1 MIMKKPTPSRVP
13 DRPGVYFFKNK
24 KQDIIYIGKAKSL
37 RKRVASYFR
46 TQEKLDPK
54 TAVMMRNASA
64 IDWIVVGT
72 EVDALL
78 TEANMIK
85 EYKPKYNVFL
95 KDDKTFPY
103 IRITNEPYPR
113 IEIVR
118 MKSIARDGHTYFGPY
133 TDTGYLRDVLKTI
146 NYIFPVRSC
155 TYAIDDRFIK
165 TSNVKVCLDYHIKRC
180 DGPCEGLVSSESY
193 KAMVSDIKQFIRG
206 RSKDIERF
214 LKDRIDK
221 ESRSQRYEE
230 AARYRDQLV
239 AVKEF
244 TKNQNK
250 FVASDSSRDIIGI
263 AFEGLYAL
271 GLVFRIR
278 NGKFITKE
286 KFNISNT
293 SEWSYDIMLPQFILQ
308 YYSSTQDIP
317 SEIIVDTNYTDILS
331 QERWL
336 NQITGKKVSIRIPKR
351 GEKLKALNLCKRN
364 AELML
369 NELKLKKIKR
379 REYIPKS
386 ISQLQNDLSLAVP
399 PRRIEAFDNSNIQGQ
414 SPVAAMVTFVN
425 SKPLKKDYRKF
436 LIKSVDGP
444 DDFASMREVVYRRYS
459 RVIREKL
466 PQPDLILIDGGKGQL
481 SSAKSALD
489 ELGLSYI
496 PLIGLAKRLEE
507 VFVPGEKDPQ
517 GISKSSAGLRLL
529 MNIRNE
535 VHRFAIEFHRQVRG
549 KKMLSSSL
557 AGIKGLGKERARK
570 LLAEFKSIDQ
580 ILSVSSEDLSRRSG
594 LPLTVAIRTQ
604 KILKKV
610 F

>member
-1 MIMKKPTPSRVP
+1 MKKPTPSRIP

-95 KDDKTFPY
+95 KDDKTLPY

-155 TYAIDDRFIK
+155 TYAIDNRFIK

-180 DGPCEGLVSSESY
+180 DGPCEGLVSSENY
-193 KAMVSDIKQFIRG
+193 QDMVSDIKQFIRG
-206 RSKDIERF
+206 RSREIERY

-221 ESRSQRYEE
+221 ESKSQRYEE

-263 AFEGLYAL
+263 AFEGLYAI

-286 KFNISNT
+286 KFNISNV

-317 SEIIVDTNYTDILS
+317 SEIIIDTKYADILS

-336 NQITGKKVSIRIPKR
+336 EQIAGKKVSIRVPKR

-369 NELKLKKIKR
+369 NDIKLKKIKR

-386 ISQLQNDLSLAVP
+386 ISQLQHDLSLAVP
-399 PRRIEAFDNSNIQGQ
+399 PRRIEAFDNSNTQGQ
-414 SPVAAMVTFVN
+414 NPVAAMVTFVN
-425 SKPLKKDYRKF
+425 SKPLKKGYRRF
-436 LIKSVDGP
+436 NIKTVDGP
-444 DDFASMREVVYRRYS
+444 DDYASMREIIHRRYS
-459 RVIREKL
+459 RVIKEKL

-507 VFVPGEKDPQ
+507 VFVPGSQEPQ
-517 GISKSSAGLRLL
+517 SISKASAGLRLL
-529 MNIRNE
+529 KNIRDE
-535 VHRFAIEFHRQVRG
+535 VHRFAITFHREVRS
-549 KKMLSSSL
+549 KDMLRSSL
-557 AGIKGLGKERARK
+557 SNISGLGRRRIQSLMSEFESLGDIKSLPAKEV
-570 LLAEFKSIDQ
+570 AERTSIPIGIIRELQ
-580 ILSVSSEDLSRRSG
+580 KELS
-594 LPLTVAIRTQ
+594 
-604 KILKKV
+604 
-610 F
+610 

>member
-1 MIMKKPTPSRVP
+1 MKKPSPSRVP

-24 KQDIIYIGKAKSL
+24 KQNIIYIGKAKSL
-37 RKRVASYFR
+37 RKRVVSYFR
-46 TQEKLDPK
+46 PENKLDPK

-180 DGPCEGLVSSESY
+180 DGPCEGFVSSESY
-193 KAMVSDIKQFIRG
+193 QAMVSDIKQFIRG
-206 RSKDIERF
+206 RSREIERY

-221 ESRSQRYEE
+221 ESKSQRYEE

-263 AFEGLYAL
+263 AFEGLYAI

-286 KFNISNT
+286 KFNISNI

-317 SEIIVDTNYTDILS
+317 SEIIIDTSYTDILS

-336 NQITGKKVSIRIPKR
+336 EQIAGKKVSIRVPKR

-369 NELKLKKIKR
+369 NDIKLKKIKR

-386 ISQLQNDLSLAVP
+386 ISQLQHDLSLAVP
-399 PRRIEAFDNSNIQGQ
+399 PRRIEAFDNSNTQGQ
-414 SPVAAMVTFVN
+414 NPVAAMVTFVN
-425 SKPLKKDYRKF
+425 SKPLKKGYRRF
-436 LIKSVDGP
+436 NIKTVDGP
-444 DDFASMREVVYRRYS
+444 DDYASMREIIYRRYS
-459 RVIREKL
+459 RVIKEKL

-507 VFVPGEKDPQ
+507 VFVPGSQEPQ
-517 GISKSSAGLRLL
+517 SISKASAGLRLL
-529 MNIRNE
+529 KNIRDE
-535 VHRFAIEFHRQVRG
+535 VHRFAITFHREARS
-549 KKMLSSSL
+549 KDMLRSSL
-557 AGIKGLGKERARK
+557 SGINGLGKRRIQS
-570 LLAEFKSIDQ
+570 LISEFESLGDIKSLPAKEVAGRTSIPIGIIRDLQ
-580 ILSVSSEDLSRRSG
+580 KELS
-594 LPLTVAIRTQ
+594 
-604 KILKKV
+604 
-610 F
+610 

>member
-1 MIMKKPTPSRVP
+1 MKKPTPSRVP

-206 RSKDIERF
+206 RSREIERY

-221 ESRSQRYEE
+221 ESKSQRYEE

-263 AFEGLYAL
+263 AFEGLYAI

-286 KFNISNT
+286 KFNISNV

-317 SEIIVDTNYTDILS
+317 SEIIIDTKYADILS

-336 NQITGKKVSIRIPKR
+336 EQIAGKKVSIRVPKR

-369 NELKLKKIKR
+369 NDIKLKKIKR

-386 ISQLQNDLSLAVP
+386 ISQLRYDLSLAVP
-399 PRRIEAFDNSNIQGQ
+399 PRRIEAFDNSNTQGQ
-414 SPVAAMVTFVN
+414 NPVAAMVTFVN
-425 SKPLKKDYRKF
+425 SKPLKKGYRRF
-436 LIKSVDGP
+436 NIKTVDGP
-444 DDFASMREVVYRRYS
+444 DDYASMREIIHRRYS
-459 RVIREKL
+459 RVIKEKL

-507 VFVPGEKDPQ
+507 VFVPGSQEPQ
-517 GISKSSAGLRLL
+517 SISKASAGLRLL
-529 MNIRNE
+529 KNIRDE
-535 VHRFAIEFHRQVRG
+535 VHRFAITFHRKVRS
-549 KKMLSSSL
+549 KDMLRSSL
-557 AGIKGLGKERARK
+557 SNINGLGRRRIQSLMSEFESLGDIKSLPAKEV
-570 LLAEFKSIDQ
+570 AERTSIPIGIIRELQ
-580 ILSVSSEDLSRRSG
+580 KELS
-594 LPLTVAIRTQ
+594 
-604 KILKKV
+604 
-610 F
+610 